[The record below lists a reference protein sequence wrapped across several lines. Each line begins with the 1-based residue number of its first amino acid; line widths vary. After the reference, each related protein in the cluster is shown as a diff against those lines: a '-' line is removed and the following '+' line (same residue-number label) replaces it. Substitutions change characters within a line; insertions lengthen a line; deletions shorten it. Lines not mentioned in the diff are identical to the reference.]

1 MSVLCCHVP
10 DFLWSLAQRHQSE
23 SSDHPLALV
32 GPDELIWAAG
42 SVAQKLGVMPQ
53 MSLHQ
58 AQSHCSDLR
67 LLPIDLAESQA
78 AQTAFLST
86 LATWELP
93 LEENSWGHAYIDLH
107 SVATERGQVQPLAV
121 ELGQLVRKTL
131 GIELQPSIG
140 WDSGKFTARAAAA
153 VVQPGK
159 VRLVSREDETRFLRP
174 LAVSLLPLA
183 PVAHQE
189 LHWLGIHTLGQF
201 AQLPVNAVVQRFGTV
216 GRMAHQWA
224 QGHDT
229 RPVRNTVRA
238 NFTPLTTQLDPPT
251 GLLDPVLEALLGV
264 LRPHLTALAVEL
276 AGCRKINVELG
287 FLDGSTRTL
296 AISLVTAIVQEAT
309 LQATLAHH
317 LQTLNWPAEVSSLT
331 VAGLETGELPA
342 EQLSLFP
349 ELTDDVAPGALL
361 VQRLAG
367 VYGNVFLRG
376 DVTDPQHPL
385 AERRSLLAAWT

>member
-10 DFLWSLAQRHQSE
+10 DFLWSLAQRHQPELSE
-23 SSDHPLALV
+23 HPIALV
-32 GPDELIWAAG
+32 GPDDLIWATAPL
-42 SVAQKLGVMPQ
+42 AHKLGVMPQ
-53 MSLHQ
+53 MTLRQ

-67 LLPIDLAESQA
+67 LLPVDLVESQA
-78 AQTAFLST
+78 AQHSFLST

-107 SVATERGQVQPLAV
+107 TVATTRSQVQPLAI

-131 GIELQPSIG
+131 GIELQPAVG

-153 VVQPGK
+153 IVQPGR

-174 LAVSLLPLA
+174 LPVSLLPLS

-189 LHWLGIHTLGQF
+189 LQWLGIHTLGQF
-201 AQLPVNAVVQRFGTV
+201 AQLPVHAVVQRFGTA
-216 GRMAHQWA
+216 GRVAHQWA

-238 NFTPLTTQLDPPT
+238 NFSPLSVQLDPPT
-251 GLLDPVLEALLGV
+251 GLLEPVLEALLGV
-264 LRPHLTALAVEL
+264 LRPHLNALAVEL

-296 AISLVTAIVQEAT
+296 VMSLVTAISQEAT

-317 LQTLNWPAEVSSLT
+317 LQTLNWPAEVAKLT
-331 VAGLETGELPA
+331 IVGLEIGELPA

-349 ELTDDVAPGALL
+349 EFTDNTSPGALL
-361 VQRLAG
+361 VQRLSG
-367 VYGNVFLRG
+367 VYGDVFFRG
-376 DVTDPQHPL
+376 DVVEPCHPI
-385 AERRSLLAAWT
+385 AERRSVMATWV

>member
-10 DFLWSLAQRHQSE
+10 DFLWSLAQRHQPE
-23 SSDHPLALV
+23 LATDPVALV

-42 SVAQKLGVMPQ
+42 TAAQKLGIMPQ
-53 MSLHQ
+53 MSLRQ
-58 AQSHCSDLR
+58 AHFQCSDLR
-67 LLPIDLAESQA
+67 LFPVDLAESQA
-78 AQTAFLST
+78 AQNAFLST

-107 SVATERGQVQPLAV
+107 SVASTRGQVQPLAM

-131 GIELQPSIG
+131 GVELQPSIG
-140 WDSGKFTARAAAA
+140 WDSGKFTARAAAVMA
-153 VVQPGK
+153 QPGK

-174 LAVSLLPLA
+174 LSVALLPLS

-201 AQLPVNAVVQRFGTV
+201 AQLPVNAVVQRFGVV

-229 RPVRNTVRA
+229 RPVRNSVRA

-251 GLLDPVLEALLGV
+251 GLLDPVLEALLDI
-264 LRPHLTALAVEL
+264 LRPHLNALAVEL

-296 AISLVTAIVQEAT
+296 AISLVTAIAQEAT

-317 LQTLNWPAEVSSLT
+317 LQTLHWPAEVNNLT
-331 VAGLETGELPA
+331 VSGLETGELPA

-349 ELTDDVAPGALL
+349 EFTDDSTPGALL
-361 VQRLAG
+361 VQRLSS
-367 VYGNVFLRG
+367 VYGSVFLRG
-376 DVTDPQHPL
+376 DVMEPHHPL
-385 AERRSLLAAWT
+385 AERRSLLAAWI